1 MVETSGNLQLCRKLL
16 GLQIWTGGKVE
27 DNDDVVVVVVG
38 GGVVVV
44 GGGGGGG
51 WADFSNSWV

>member
-1 MVETSGNLQLCRKLL
+1 MDEQRHQSAAAQPPTCPKGRQFSAVMSTAYSC
-16 GLQIWTGGKVE
+16 
-27 DNDDVVVVVVG
+27 VG

-51 WADFSNSWV
+51 GDGAVI